1 MIRKNDALEYHR
13 SGRPGKLEVV
23 PTKPLVTQ
31 RDLSLAYSPGV
42 AEPCLEIA
50 ANPEL
55 GWEFT
60 ARGNLVAVVTNGT
73 AVLGLGNIGPL
84 AGKPVMEGKACLFKK
99 FADIDVYDL
108 EVDARDP
115 ERFIDTVAALE
126 PTFGGINLEDLKA
139 PECFQIEA
147 GLRARM
153 AIPVFHD
160 DQHGTAIISGAALL
174 NGAEITGRKLSD
186 MKIVVSGAGAS
197 AIACANFYVELG
209 ASLENITLVDSVG
222 VIYAGRSE
230 GMNQW
235 KARFARKDDGA
246 RTRAD
251 ALRGADL
258 FLGLSKAGLCTAEM
272 LKTMAKRPLVFALA
286 NPDPE
291 IGYAEA
297 KAARPDA
304 IVATGRS
311 DFPNQVNNVLGFPF
325 LFRGALDV
333 RATDI
338 DDAMKIAASQ
348 ALAALA
354 REDVP
359 DAVAKAYGL
368 PALHFGPDY

>member
-13 SGRPGKLEVV
+13 GGRPGKIEVV

-50 ANPEL
+50 ATPDL
-55 GWEFT
+55 AWDYT

-84 AGKPVMEGKACLFKK
+84 ASKPVMEGKACLFKK

-108 EVDARDP
+108 EVDARDSQ
-115 ERFIDTVAALE
+115 RFIDTVAALE

-139 PECFQIEA
+139 PECFEIEA

-153 AIPVFHD
+153 QIPVFHD
-160 DQHGTAIISGAALL
+160 DQHGTAIISGAALM
-174 NGAEITGRKLSD
+174 NGAELSGKKLAD
-186 MKIVVSGAGAS
+186 MKVVVSGAGAS

-209 ASLENITLVDSVG
+209 HPAGERDHGRLVG
-222 VIYAGRSE
+222 VIYEGRAE
-230 GMNQW
+230 GMNKY

-251 ALRGADL
+251 ALRGADV
-258 FLGLSKAGLCTAEM
+258 FLGLSKAGCAPAEM
-272 LKTMAKRPLVFALA
+272 LKTMAKKPLIFALA

-291 IGYAEA
+291 ISYPDA
-297 KAARPDA
+297 KAARPRRHRRHRA
-304 IVATGRS
+304 QRLPQPGQQRARASPTSSGARWTCAPGRS
-311 DFPNQVNNVLGFPF
+311 TS
-325 LFRGALDV
+325 R
-333 RATDI
+333 
-338 DDAMKIAASQ
+338 
-348 ALAALA
+348 
-354 REDVP
+354 
-359 DAVAKAYGL
+359 
-368 PALHFGPDY
+368 

>member
-1 MIRKNDALEYHR
+1 MIRKNDALDYHR
-13 SGRPGKLEVV
+13 LGRPGKLEVV

-50 ANPEL
+50 ANPEMA
-55 GWEFT
+55 WEYT

-108 EVDARDP
+108 EVDARDSA
-115 ERFIDTVAALE
+115 RFIDVVAALE

-139 PECFQIEA
+139 PECFEIEA

-174 NGAEITGRKLSD
+174 NGAEITGRKLAEL
-186 MKIVVSGAGAS
+186 KIVISGAGAS
-197 AIACANFYVELG
+197 AIACANFYVSLG
-209 ASLENITLVDSVG
+209 VSLENITMVDSIG
-222 VIYAGRSE
+222 VIYAGRE
-230 GMNQW
+230 QGMNQW
-235 KARFARKDDGA
+235 KARFARKDDGS

-258 FLGLSKAGLCTAEM
+258 FLGLSKAGLCTGEM
-272 LKTMAKRPLVFALA
+272 LKTMAPRPLVFALA

-291 IGYAEA
+291 IGYAEVRRRGPTRSSPPDA
-297 KAARPDA
+297 ATFPTRSTTSSASPTSSAARSTCAPR
-304 IVATGRS
+304 RS
-311 DFPNQVNNVLGFPF
+311 T
-325 LFRGALDV
+325 R
-333 RATDI
+333 R
-338 DDAMKIAASQ
+338 
-348 ALAALA
+348 
-354 REDVP
+354 
-359 DAVAKAYGL
+359 
-368 PALHFGPDY
+368 